1 MTTWLSPFCLRRRAC
16 LGVLVSAVLLS
27 GAPLLA
33 QDEERR
39 VPYVPTPNEVVDEML
54 KAVNLKAT
62 DVVYDLGCGDGRI
75 VITAAQKYGTKG
87 VGVDIDPQRI
97 KEAEENAKKANV
109 GSKVSFVQK
118 DLFAQDLSGASVVTL
133 YLLPDF
139 NMRLRPKLLKELKV
153 GSRIVSHSF
162 DMGDWQP
169 DKTIKVDY
177 RTVYLWT
184 VTEKAKAS
192 MASSGN

>member
-1 MTTWLSPFCLRRRAC
+1 MQFTPFARCFYRRIRLSLLAATLLFS
-16 LGVLVSAVLLS
+16 GVLP
-27 GAPLLA
+27 G
-33 QDEERR
+33 QEEERR
-39 VPYVPTPNEVVDEML
+39 VPYVPSPNEVVEEML
-54 KAVNLKAT
+54 KAVNLKAS

-75 VITAAQKYGTKG
+75 VITAAQKYGTRG

-97 KEAEENAKKANV
+97 KEASENAKKANV
-109 GSKVSFVQK
+109 SDKVRFVQK
-118 DLFAQDLSGASVVTL
+118 DLFDQDLSEASVVTL

-139 NMRLRPKLLKELKV
+139 NMRLRPKLLRELKV

-192 MASSGN
+192 LPASGN

>member
-1 MTTWLSPFCLRRRAC
+1 M
-16 LGVLVSAVLLS
+16 LLS
-27 GAPLLA
+27 VVFLTSALFA

-39 VPYVPTPNEVVDEML
+39 VPYVPSPNEVVDEML
-54 KAVNLKAT
+54 KAVNLKSS

-75 VITAAQKYGTKG
+75 VITAAQKFGTRG

-109 GSKVSFVQK
+109 TNKVRFVQK
-118 DLFAQDLSGASVVTL
+118 DLFNQDLSEASVVTL

-139 NMRLRPKLLKELKV
+139 NMRLRPKLLRELKV

-169 DKTIKVDY
+169 DKTLKVDY
-177 RTVYLWT
+177 RTVYMWT
-184 VTEKAKAS
+184 VTEKAKATL
-192 MASSGN
+192 ASSGN

>member
-1 MTTWLSPFCLRRRAC
+1 MLTTSSSLRCLHGRGC
-16 LGVLVSAVLLS
+16 LGVLVSTLVLT
-27 GAPLLA
+27 GALCA
-33 QDEERR
+33 QEEERR
-39 VPYVPTPNEVVDEML
+39 VPYVPSPNEVVEEML
-54 KAVNLKAT
+54 KAVNLKAS

-75 VITAAQKYGTKG
+75 VITAAQKYGTRG

-109 GSKVSFVQK
+109 ATKVRFVQK
-118 DLFAQDLSGASVVTL
+118 DLFNQDLSEASVVTL

-139 NMRLRPKLLKELKV
+139 NMRLRPKLLRELKV

-192 MASSGN
+192 LASSGN